1 MTLRL
6 FAGTPPA
13 VPMSTAW
20 HLADLAEAKGRQDL
34 FTRQSPQHGMI
45 PGDFKR
51 PTEVHF
57 LIAAVLH
64 DSAREQSIRRGH
76 PSTLHPRGE
85 NV

>member
-1 MTLRL
+1 
-6 FAGTPPA
+6 
-13 VPMSTAW
+13 
-20 HLADLAEAKGRQDL
+20 
-34 FTRQSPQHGMI
+34 MI